1 MLRKV
6 LTIYLLFFSLLL
18 CYSCGRQIQLGS
30 GYYLTR
36 KDLVFDIKRFEIRE
50 KAGIAEYSLADGTK
64 VRETK
69 FNNTGAILS
78 QSFKQGSAVVEI
90 KDYYPNLKLKRVQ
103 LFLNGLSVGMS
114 YAYDQNGKLSK
125 SVNYDHLFKLS
136 VQDLISMVKTKY
148 QIDLNIEQNGLVVIS
163 QGAANDGT
171 SPQYSMDIQLPDR
184 RHRVIIIDGD
194 TGAILKD
201 FMTGPSIE

>member
-1 MLRKV
+1 MLKKIV
-6 LTIYLLFFSLLL
+6 FVYLLF
-18 CYSCGRQIQLGS
+18 CCGCNRQIQLGS
-30 GYYLTR
+30 NYYLTR
-36 KDLVFDIKRFEIRE
+36 KDMVFDIKRFDVHE
-50 KAGIAEYSLADGTK
+50 KAGITEYSLDDGTK

-69 FNNTGAILS
+69 FNNTGRILS
-78 QSFKQGSAVVEI
+78 QSFKQGSAVMEI
-90 KDYYPNLKLKRVQ
+90 KDYYPNLKLERVQ

-114 YAYDQNGKLSK
+114 YQYDQNGNLSK

-136 VQDLISMVKTKY
+136 VQDLISMVKIKY
-148 QIDLNIEQNGLVVIS
+148 QIDLNIEQNGLVLIS

-171 SPQYSMDIQLPDR
+171 NPQYSMDIQLPDR

-201 FMTGPSIE
+201 FMTGPPIE